1 MAIYKKRIYF
11 LCRAIFIALQ
21 LLSGVYLRR
30 EINAITKRINP
41 MRNLIDKIEENANI
55 DKSFKK
61 EVYRKA
67 IHLSSLWIPA
77 LIYFTQP
84 AFSIFLFSLLFCG
97 DALLEYGNY
106 KKYPWARQTFGKLFF
121 KTLRDKECRR
131 KFFQVS
137 GSLYVL
143 LAAIVCTLFFSKPIA
158 IISLTVMLVS
168 DTMAALV
175 GKAFGTRML
184 YKHKSLEGTVAFFM
198 SALLINMLFEPLFQ
212 FTYAGVIACMAA
224 TLAELYED
232 KIDLDDN
239 LSIPLFVGIILT
251 LLG

>member
-1 MAIYKKRIYF
+1 
-11 LCRAIFIALQ
+11 
-21 LLSGVYLRR
+21 
-30 EINAITKRINP
+30 
-41 MRNLIDKIEENANI
+41 
-55 DKSFKK
+55 
-61 EVYRKA
+61 
-67 IHLSSLWIPA
+67 
-77 LIYFTQP
+77 
-84 AFSIFLFSLLFCG
+84 
-97 DALLEYGNY
+97 
-106 KKYPWARQTFGKLFF
+106 
-121 KTLRDKECRR
+121 
-131 KFFQVS
+131 
-137 GSLYVL
+137 
-143 LAAIVCTLFFSKPIA
+143 
-158 IISLTVMLVS
+158 MLVS